1 MTNITQKQIDNMK
14 NLMFEM
20 KFYMKESQKCKQC
33 DFTSH
38 DENNFHEGICLACC
52 RIHKIDY

>member
-1 MTNITQKQIDNMK
+1 MTNITEGQIDNMS
-14 NLMFEM
+14 NLMIEL
-20 KFYMKESQKCKQC
+20 KFYKESQKCKQC

-38 DENNFHEGICLACC
+38 DENNFHEGICLVCC